1 MDLLT
6 LLCIFSGIFNVRSRP
21 RHKDENK
28 SRKIVFH
35 KPKKIN
41 IQLAQFYSLK
51 LKLCTCPREKQF
63 TNHICQASWLSE
75 LWGVKKM
82 SKMRHSKH
90 RSFSNKWEVNEGQKN
105 KLKKKKRW
113 KPQACTPHIH
123 NSYHSD
129 HTQTLWGFPEFVL
142 VCFLAKRE
150 SFLPKKL
157 LVHSTNT
164 WVSTMYQALSHSC
177 ETDRHSFYWSRS
189 FQTSRE
195 HVKAGEITWVKGSQ
209 EVTLAGNSGIVWHHG
224 LWQHQEGHLTWTWAS
239 LNMDCSK
246 LRPKN

>member
-105 KLKKKKRW
+105 KLKKKKGGSH
-113 KPQACTPHIH
+113 KLAHHIYITLITLTTH
-123 NSYHSD
+123 KHS
-129 HTQTLWGFPEFVL
+129 E
-142 VCFLAKRE
+142 
-150 SFLPKKL
+150 
-157 LVHSTNT
+157 
-164 WVSTMYQALSHSC
+164 VSQNLSWC
-177 ETDRHSFYWSRS
+177 
-189 FQTSRE
+189 
-195 HVKAGEITWVKGSQ
+195 
-209 EVTLAGNSGIVWHHG
+209 
-224 LWQHQEGHLTWTWAS
+224 AS
-239 LNMDCSK
+239 
-246 LRPKN
+246 